1 MAIRELWRYK
11 KLYSTGVYPAGS
23 VAVSNPVVINIEL
36 TKYAQEDFFSRL
48 LLRLNGN
55 VVVSNGGGGTAT
67 GKDNPEG
74 LLVSVNQATTPQLNA
89 LNPVTNVSAR
99 GLLIDN
105 TFMRGY
111 IRRGTAIPDTTGTQ
125 PVDTLY
131 EIFYKRPN
139 ARKGVEFTHSIAKY
153 SSDLLTLQFGG
164 REQLFSGGTGTWDLS
179 GLQLSVYADSDFAV
193 DADRIHNHELF
204 ERVFPILATQTDFP
218 IDTLPQG
225 FLYTDLIFLGEI
237 NNVLSNGVLN
247 NIDLEGGG
255 RVWLPQGEQ
264 NAGVLNRA
272 VAQYRNVITD
282 PSYSPTGIYPVLLR
296 DGMFTR
302 AIDAL
307 TSPLSIKLDVTA
319 STGSQI
325 RLIGRRMVPGVSQK
339 SNPGAMGAKPIVTAL
354 PSR

>member
-11 KLYSTGVYPAGS
+11 KLYSQGIYPAGS
-23 VAVSNPVVINIEL
+23 LAVANPVVINIEL

-48 LLRLNGN
+48 LLRVNGN
-55 VVVSNGGGGTAT
+55 VVVTTGGGGAAT

-111 IRRGTAIPDTTGTQ
+111 IRRGTTIPDTTGSQ

-131 EIFYKRPN
+131 EIYYKRPN
-139 ARKGVEFTHSIAKY
+139 GRRGIEWSHSIAKY

-164 REQLFSGGTGTWDLS
+164 REQLFTGGTGTWDLS
-179 GLQLSVYADSDFAV
+179 GLTLSIYSDSDFAV

-204 ERVFPILATQTDFP
+204 ERVFPILASQTDFP

-225 FLYTDLIFLGEI
+225 YLYTDLIFLGEV
-237 NNVLSNGVLN
+237 NNALNATVLN

-264 NAGVLNRA
+264 NAPVITKA
-272 VAQYRNVITD
+272 IAEYRNVITD
-282 PSYSPTGIYPVLLR
+282 PSYAFTGIYPVILR

-302 AIDAL
+302 SVDAL
-307 TSPLSIKLDVTA
+307 TSPLSIKLDVTFQA
-319 STGSQI
+319 GAQI
-325 RLIGRRMVPGVSQK
+325 RLIGRRMVPGVSKK
-339 SNPGAMGAKPIVTAL
+339 SNPGAMGAKPVVTAL